1 MLTKRSLVLSAAL
14 SMLSVSP
21 CYALDFSAL
30 VDKLLSPNNASW
42 TTDQTT
48 LRVTLKN
55 REAELD
61 RQIEAGARSGML
73 TTQEQADLRNQLLSV
88 ERQEGQY
95 LADGNMSRTDARDLV
110 DALNRVSRNLNVYL
124 TNRSTTGYAA
134 TNIPSNVP
142 PGKGWGYW
150 SQHNRGSADD
160 APRDQIS
167 TQAMIDTKQAEIDS
181 SLTRALTS
189 GQITAA
195 QSTSLRARLNAIALE
210 ESRAQADG
218 KLTYKERDQLMDKLN
233 GVDTSLRTSMRPIA
247 TRWTPYGNNPTQ
259 ARSYIEQRIQAGIAS
274 GRLSRRQA
282 DEFTKQVRQINSME
296 AQMRNDGMVYTPT
309 EQRTILAKLDELSD
323 RLNRA
328 LR

>member
-14 SMLSVSP
+14 SMLSISP
-21 CYALDFSAL
+21 CYALDFDAL
-30 VDKLLSPNNASW
+30 VDKLLSPNSASW
-42 TTDQTT
+42 NTDQTT
-48 LRVTLKN
+48 LRVTIKN
-55 REAELD
+55 READLD
-61 RQIEAGARSGML
+61 RQLEAGSRSGML

-88 ERQEGQY
+88 ERLEGQY
-95 LADGNMSRTDARDLV
+95 LADGNMSRTEAHDLV

-124 TNRSTTGYAA
+124 TNGSRTGYAA
-134 TNIPSNVP
+134 TNIPANVP
-142 PGKGWGYW
+142 SGKGWGYW
-150 SQHNRGSADD
+150 SQHNRGAAGD

-189 GQITAA
+189 GQVTAPQA
-195 QSTSLRARLNAIALE
+195 TSLRARLNAIALE

-233 GVDTSLRTSMRPIA
+233 GVDTSLKTSMRPIS

-259 ARSYIEQRIQAGIAS
+259 ARSYIEQRIQAGVAS
-274 GRLSRRQA
+274 GKLSRRQA
-282 DEFTKQVRQINSME
+282 DEFANQVRQIKALESKLRQNGMTYTNS
-296 AQMRNDGMVYTPT
+296 
-309 EQRTILAKLDELSD
+309 EQRTILAKLDDLAD